1 MVILSNQGQQN
12 KDQTRAQIEKQD
24 HKNEVE
30 LGSEFQIGNS
40 GSQSQKKSGRQAN
53 KKTTELSSLVLEG
66 RMFSPFYMITHSNYH
81 QVCFQIL
88 RRRWFRLSW
97 FQCQF

>member
-53 KKTTELSSLVLEG
+53 K
-66 RMFSPFYMITHSNYH
+66 RPQN
-81 QVCFQIL
+81 
-88 RRRWFRLSW
+88 
-97 FQCQF
+97 